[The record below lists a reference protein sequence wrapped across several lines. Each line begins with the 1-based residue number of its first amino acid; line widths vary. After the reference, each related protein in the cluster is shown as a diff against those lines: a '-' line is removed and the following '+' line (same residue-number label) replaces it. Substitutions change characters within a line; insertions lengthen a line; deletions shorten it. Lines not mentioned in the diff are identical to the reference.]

1 MYNISNDTRLLQ
13 SLREVIPHV
22 KKDRRLSKIETLTLA
37 KNYIIA
43 LTKIICEMRGELDP
57 FKDDDGATSTGGP
70 AASAPASAAT
80 ATAAAKA
87 KPPPPPPSS
96 SSSVAT
102 VTEINRRLQLAL
114 QNSDESMDFS

>member
-1 MYNISNDTRLLQ
+1 MLQ

-57 FKDDDGATSTGGP
+57 FKDQQEEGSAGAEPKPS
-70 AASAPASAAT
+70 ASVTA
-80 ATAAAKA
+80 ATAAAA
-87 KPPPPPPSS
+87 
-96 SSSVAT
+96 
-102 VTEINRRLQLAL
+102 EIDRRLQLAL
-114 QNSDESMDFS
+114 QNSDESMDLS

>member
-1 MYNISNDTRLLQ
+1 MCTVIITNRGGVLQ

-57 FKDDDGATSTGGP
+57 FKAPREDEGAASSTPAAATGGG
-70 AASAPASAAT
+70 
-80 ATAAAKA
+80 
-87 KPPPPPPSS
+87 PSS
-96 SSSVAT
+96 SSSSLAAAT
-102 VTEINRRLQLAL
+102 AAAAEIDRRLQLAL
-114 QNSDESMDFS
+114 QNSDDSMDFS

>member
-1 MYNISNDTRLLQ
+1 MQ

-57 FKDDDGATSTGGP
+57 FKDEADPTAAGGGGGGGSESAA
-70 AASAPASAAT
+70 AASKADAEPQLSVAA
-80 ATAAAKA
+80 ATAAAA
-87 KPPPPPPSS
+87 
-96 SSSVAT
+96 
-102 VTEINRRLQLAL
+102 EIDRRLQLAL
-114 QNSDESMDFS
+114 QNSDESMDLS

>member
-1 MYNISNDTRLLQ
+1 MLQ

-57 FKDDDGATSTGGP
+57 FKDPQEDKG
-70 AASAPASAAT
+70 AASS
-80 ATAAAKA
+80 TAAAA
-87 KPPPPPPSS
+87 AASGGPSSS
-96 SSSVAT
+96 SSSVAAAT
-102 VTEINRRLQLAL
+102 AAAAEIDRRLQLAL
-114 QNSDESMDFS
+114 QNSDDSMDFS

>member
-1 MYNISNDTRLLQ
+1 MTTVLQ

-57 FKDDDGATSTGGP
+57 FKDQLEGGAEGAVPS
-70 AASAPASAAT
+70 
-80 ATAAAKA
+80 TAAGGSGAG
-87 KPPPPPPSS
+87 
-96 SSSVAT
+96 VAADRDDAMA
-102 VTEINRRLQLAL
+102 VAAAAAADIDRQLQLAL
-114 QNSDESMDFS
+114 HEKDSDESLDLS

>member
-1 MYNISNDTRLLQ
+1 MLQ

-57 FKDDDGATSTGGP
+57 FKDQQDDGGAGSTTPAAATGGP
-70 AASAPASAAT
+70 STVEA
-80 ATAAAKA
+80 ATAAAA
-87 KPPPPPPSS
+87 
-96 SSSVAT
+96 
-102 VTEINRRLQLAL
+102 EIDRRLQLAL
-114 QNSDESMDFS
+114 QHSDESMDFP

>member
-1 MYNISNDTRLLQ
+1 MQ

-57 FKDDDGATSTGGP
+57 FEDQEEVDSPDKAKGA
-70 AASAPASAAT
+70 AAT
-80 ATAAAKA
+80 GD
-87 KPPPPPPSS
+87 KPTSS
-96 SSSVAT
+96 SSSVAA
-102 VTEINRRLQLAL
+102 VTAAAAEIDRRLQLAL
-114 QNSDESMDFS
+114 QNSEDSMDLS